1 MNIPSLLNVAI
12 GLFLVYLILS
22 LLVSDLQEL
31 ISAYLFDWR
40 AKNLKS
46 SIESI
51 LGTETARNLYE
62 HPLIRSL
69 KNHKMDRDKG
79 AAGPSYIPDET
90 FALALIGLLMEAA
103 GLEEKIVVLS
113 VQEFKEALAS
123 DGVRELLNP
132 ERIELMRSL
141 ANKAQIDC
149 GKDPFIKSLECE
161 LIKWFQQSMDR
172 ASGVFKRRVKG
183 MILVL
188 GFGLAVLLNVDT
200 LNLATRLSL
209 EPVLREQVS
218 RNVDFVLSEN
228 ALSEYLNCLERAS
241 LEPKDCQSLVSPD
254 FLNVAE
260 WELLS
265 LPLGWN
271 SANLSYQF
279 GEDFSSLKVL
289 RAILGWTLTAIAIS
303 MGSSFWF
310 DLLNRLI
317 DVRNTGNK
325 PPATIKFK
333 SSKSSDSSHS

>member
-51 LGTETARNLYE
+51 LGAEIARKLYE

-69 KNHKMDRDKG
+69 KNYKMDRDKG
-79 AAGPSYIPDET
+79 AAGPSYIPDEI

-103 GLEEKIVVLS
+103 GREEKIVSLS
-113 VQEFKEALAS
+113 VEDFREAIAS
-123 DGVRELLNP
+123 DEVQKLLDK

-141 ANKAQIDC
+141 ANKAQID
-149 GKDPFIKSLECE
+149 GDKKPFIKSLECE
-161 LIKWFQQSMDR
+161 LIGWFKQSMDR

-188 GFGLAVLLNVDT
+188 GFAVAVLLNVDT

-218 RNVDFVLSEN
+218 QNVDFVLSEN
-228 ALSEYLNCLERAS
+228 ALSEYLDCLERAS

-254 FLNVAE
+254 FLGGAE
-260 WELLS
+260 RELFS
-265 LPLGWN
+265 LPVGWN
-271 SANLSYQF
+271 AANLSYQF
-279 GEDFSSLKVL
+279 GADFSSFKLL

-325 PPATIKFK
+325 PPAAIDFQ

>member
-51 LGTETARNLYE
+51 LGTEIAHKLYD

-69 KNHKMDRDKG
+69 KNYKMDRDRG
-79 AAGPSYIPDET
+79 AVGPSYIPDET
-90 FALALIGLLMEAA
+90 FALALIDLLMEAA
-103 GLEEKIVVLS
+103 GLEEKIVALS
-113 VQEFKEALAS
+113 AKDFREAIAS
-123 DGVRELLNP
+123 DEVHKLLNK
-132 ERIELMRSL
+132 ERIDLMRSL

-149 GKDPFIKSLECE
+149 DKKPFIKSLECE
-161 LIKWFQQSMDR
+161 LIEWFQQSMDR

-183 MILVL
+183 MILGL
-188 GFGLAVLLNVDT
+188 GFGVAVLLNVDT

-218 RNVDFVLSEN
+218 QNVDFVLSEN
-228 ALSEYLNCLERAS
+228 ALSEYLDCLERAS
-241 LEPKDCQSLVSPD
+241 LQPKDCQSLVSPD
-254 FLNVAE
+254 FLSGAE
-260 WELLS
+260 RELFS
-265 LPLGWN
+265 LPVGWN
-271 SANLSYQF
+271 STNLSYQF
-279 GEDFSSLKVL
+279 GEEFSSFKLL
-289 RAILGWTLTAIAIS
+289 RAMLGWTLTAIAIS

-317 DVRNTGNK
+317 DVRNTGSK
-325 PPATIKFK
+325 PPVAIDFK
-333 SSKSSDSSHS
+333 GSKSSDSSDS